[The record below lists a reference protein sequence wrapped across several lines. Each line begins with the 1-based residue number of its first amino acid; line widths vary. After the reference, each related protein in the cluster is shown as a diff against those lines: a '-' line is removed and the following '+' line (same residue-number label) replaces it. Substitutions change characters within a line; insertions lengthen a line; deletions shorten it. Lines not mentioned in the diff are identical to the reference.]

1 MKTNFFPFSSFEI
14 IPVMNASRPQSSA
27 VVLPGLSSAWMVLGL
42 SLALIPSAAAQMFVD
57 GDQGHVLYTDHT
69 GGYLG
74 HGVSFADFNGDG
86 FDDLSFAQHSGNLFF
101 YQGDGT
107 GTFTEVNVGTES
119 TAGEPKCLLWVD
131 LDDDGDQDLFV
142 TQRLSPN
149 RLYARLPN
157 GYLSEVPYAG
167 GMVGSDGERSYGASV
182 ADYDQDGR
190 LDVHICHYHS
200 PSTNTEENRLF
211 RNLGGVDLAMQ
222 FQDVTATAGVGNGI
236 KQSFQSTW
244 VDVDRDG
251 FLDLHVINDRTIWK
265 DALYRNLGDG
275 TFVDVASTWGMD
287 LGVHAMSS
295 SFADF
300 DKDGDWDV
308 VVSNGADLGNKFLR
322 QLENSNTDEG
332 ESVLNFEEVSSQ
344 ANILLDDLAWGALW
358 FDANNDG
365 WQDLFIG
372 TGTSQYTNYPSILN
386 TYTDNVNGFFL
397 NNDGQFPMTNASYE
411 VYTDNELTFAS
422 ACADHN
428 MDGALDFVSHRI
440 GTHARLLNGVPNDN
454 NWLSVLPV
462 GVFCNKEAIGA
473 VVTLWSNG
481 LGDMRTVTCG
491 TNYMSQSSKRLHFGL
506 GAQSADSL
514 VVDWPGGGKDV
525 YTNVP
530 TNQYVIVTQ
539 GLPLVNSTVA
549 GCTYAVACNYNP
561 EATQENGAC
570 DFSCLCGPG
579 TSWDETAQI
588 CKVECARD
596 HDGDGIIGTGDLLL
610 FLSGF
615 GFPCD
620 ALGLPQNTD

>member
-1 MKTNFFPFSSFEI
+1 MTFFFRVFNRVAVMPVFMGSSI
-14 IPVMNASRPQSSA
+14 ICGYCMVWMPDAS
-27 VVLPGLSSAWMVLGL
+27 
-42 SLALIPSAAAQMFVD
+42 AQMFVD
-57 GDQGHVLYTDHT
+57 GDQSQVLYTNHT

-86 FDDLSFAQHSGNLFF
+86 FDDLTFGQYTGNIYF
-101 YQGDGT
+101 YAGDGA
-107 GTFTEVNVGTES
+107 GGFTQVNLGIDEND
-119 TAGEPKCLLWVD
+119 GEPKCLLWVD
-131 LDDDGDQDLFV
+131 LDDDGDQDLLV

-149 RLYARLPN
+149 RIYARLAD
-157 GYLSEVPYAG
+157 GSFGEVPNAG
-167 GMVGSDGERSYGASV
+167 GMEGTYVERTYGASV
-182 ADYDQDGR
+182 ADYDQDGL
-190 LDVHICHYHS
+190 LDVHLCHYHS
-200 PSTNTEENRLF
+200 PSSNSEENRLF
-211 RNLGGVDLAMQ
+211 RNLGGVDLGMQ
-222 FQDVTATAGVGNGI
+222 FQDVTAAAGVGNGI

-251 FLDLHVINDRTIWK
+251 LLDLHVINDRTLWK

-275 TFVDVASTWGMD
+275 TFEDVAEDWGMD
-287 LGVHAMSS
+287 LGIYAMSS

-322 QLENSNTDEG
+322 QTENVPTLDG
-332 ESVLNFEEVSSQ
+332 GLMLNFEEVSVQ
-344 ANILLDDLAWGALW
+344 ANILLDHLAWGALW

-386 TYTDNVNGFFL
+386 TYPDNVNGFFL
-397 NNDGQFPMTNASYE
+397 NNGGQFPMTNASIE

-462 GVFCNKEAIGA
+462 GVTCNQEAIGA
-473 VVTLWSNG
+473 VVSLWRNG
-481 LGDMRTVTCG
+481 IGDMRTVTCG
-491 TNYMSQSSKRLHFGL
+491 TNYMSQNSKRIHFGL
-506 GAQSADSL
+506 GGAQSADSL
-514 VVDWPGGGKDV
+514 VIDWPGGGKDV
-525 YTNVP
+525 HINFP
-530 TNQYVIVTQ
+530 LNQTIVVTQ
-539 GLPLVNSTVA
+539 GLPIDTSNGGTSANL
-549 GCTYAVACNYNP
+549 GCTYVVACNYNA
-561 EATQENGAC
+561 EATQDDGEC

-579 TSWDETAQI
+579 TSWDESTQTCTI
-588 CKVECARD
+588 QCGRD

-620 ALGLPQNTD
+620 VLGLPQNTD